1 MVFLFW
7 LVCFSV
13 FGKDV
18 AAIAATDA
26 FLHSIDEHRQIQYSF
41 SIQNMRNT
49 LLSTAEMWCHA
60 PVKETSFQ
68 HCLRLESSEPN
79 ELVLDNLGN
88 QILHFTFSNFPPLAT
103 KIITI
108 KSDPELSNKSRPV
121 EVERLKIFLQPEQN
135 IESDHLQIV
144 QLARR
149 LKGPDQL
156 NTVQNIFK
164 WVSDNIKY
172 VGYLRNTRGA
182 LYALRNKKGDC
193 TEFMCLFVALCRANG
208 IPARGIGGYTCSVN
222 CILKPGGYHNWAE
235 FYYNGAWRITD
246 PQRKLFMKDENQ
258 YIAMK
263 VIRASAENPM
273 GELNRYRFVG
283 DGLKI
288 TMN

>member
-182 LYALRNKKGDC
+182 LYALRNKKRGLHRIHVSLC
-193 TEFMCLFVALCRANG
+193 CL
-208 IPARGIGGYTCSVN
+208 
-222 CILKPGGYHNWAE
+222 
-235 FYYNGAWRITD
+235 
-246 PQRKLFMKDENQ
+246 M
-258 YIAMK
+258 
-263 VIRASAENPM
+263 
-273 GELNRYRFVG
+273 
-283 DGLKI
+283 
-288 TMN
+288 